1 MAARYLSISRGQYG
15 YQVADTATTTAGATY
30 EFRFEANNPIVDA
43 QNALDV
49 FELFLQNGVANVGA
63 RGDFGSNNG

>member
-1 MAARYLSISRGQYG
+1 MAARYLSIYRGQYG
-15 YQVADTATTTAGATY
+15 YQVVDSATSVAAATY
-30 EFRFEANNPIVDA
+30 EFRFEVNNPIVDA

-49 FELFLQNGVANVGA
+49 FELFLQNGIANAGA